1 MARRKDHT
9 RDELKSLILDAA
21 WSVIADDGIPTLTAR
36 RLGQMIG
43 YAPGTIYNVF
53 ASMDEV
59 LLHINGRTMDLL
71 FNALSPFSLPTPS
84 ESRSELLT
92 RMALAYVSFA
102 EKHRPH
108 WLALFATDLS
118 VHKEI
123 ENWYSAKIE
132 AVFTP
137 LETLL
142 ASSGQGASLRMD
154 ARILWSSVHGL
165 TYLTLTGKLPDDGE
179 STLEDKIRRLVAI
192 YVAATTSAA

>member
-9 RDELKSLILDAA
+9 REELKSLILDAA
-21 WSVIADDGIPTLTAR
+21 WTLIAEDGIPALTAR

-71 FNALSPFSLPTPS
+71 FGTLSPFSAPAPES
-84 ESRSELLT
+84 ERADLLT

-102 EKHRPH
+102 ERHRPH

-118 VHKEI
+118 GHKDI

-132 AVFTP
+132 AVFMP

-142 ASSGQGASLRMD
+142 GSLGEHTTRRID

-165 TYLTLTGKLPDDGE
+165 TYLSLTGKLPDDGE
-179 STLEDKIRRLVAI
+179 STLDDKIRRLVAI
-192 YVAATTSAA
+192 YVSATANSA